1 MTRCLLV
8 LAALVLLVSTAG
20 AQTTTSTS
28 TSTSTSLPPGAAWS
42 CTIDGKTINQS
53 FYWTVGHC
61 TATGSYTTS
70 GGDAIGSAATAAA
83 TAQAVCGSGNQ
94 TVMLLLTAQEPGG
107 AVVPST
113 CGFDLTTWKYKC
125 SQQATASASTAMIE
139 STVIS
144 VVMSP
149 FKFLAVCK

>member
-1 MTRCLLV
+1 MKCLL
-8 LAALVLLVSTAG
+8 ALLVVALLWTMPAG

-42 CTIDGKTINQS
+42 CTIDGKSINSS

-61 TATGSYTTS
+61 TSTGSYTTS

-94 TVMLLLTAQEPGG
+94 TVVLLLTAQEPGG
-107 AVVPST
+107 AVVPAT

-139 STVIS
+139 STVTS